1 VLKKPVSVKSTR
13 VDLTITGSE
22 SIKLRIPDVDLEIA
36 RNMSNLELT
45 VVTLYG

>member
-1 VLKKPVSVKSTR
+1 MLKRPGSVKTTR
-13 VDLTITGSE
+13 VGLILTGSE

-45 VVTLYG
+45 VVNL